1 MRFDVF
7 ALISKA
13 LYILAATALVVLSLT
28 LIVNAVWGVARTLL
42 SADLSLITE
51 SLRSIGMVVIGIA
64 VFDVAKF
71 LVEEEVV
78 RSRELRSSR
87 EARQSLTKFMTIIVI
102 ATSLERLVMVFEV
115 DAERIEQLLYPVLL
129 LAASVLALVGL
140 SLFQWFSRTSEATS
154 DAAAEEQTTRQK
166 PRAREKAWLARRRLE
181 A

>member
-13 LYILAATALVVLSLT
+13 LYILAAAALLVLSLT
-28 LIVNAVWGVARTLL
+28 LIITAVWDVIRTLITD
-42 SADLSLITE
+42 ASLISE

-71 LVEEEVV
+71 LIEEEVL

-102 ATSLERLVMVFEV
+102 ATSLEGLVMVFEI
-115 DAERIEQLLYPVLL
+115 DPQHIERLLYPVLL
-129 LAASVLALVGL
+129 LGASILALVGL
-140 SLFQWFSRTSEATS
+140 SLFQWFSRTSEATP
-154 DAAAEEQTTRQK
+154 DAAAEERAARQK
-166 PRAREKAWLARRRLE
+166 SRTREKMSA
-181 A
+181 